1 MSITPAQYAT
11 LKAYALADPTAATFI
26 TNGNDPQLAEWF
38 NAPSTKIVWRSLVPV
53 SDVGQSFE
61 ATELSGLTSL
71 NNDRLG
77 TFALWNPAGA
87 TPARVDHRKF
97 FNSIFSG
104 AGGATTRGRLDTLWR
119 RFATR
124 AEAAL
129 ATGTG
134 TTQDPAVLTWEGDL
148 FMYDSFR
155 IRTAE

>member
-1 MSITPAQYAT
+1 MTLTTSQFAT
-11 LKAYALADPTAATFI
+11 LKAYALADPTAANFI

-53 SDVGQSFE
+53 SEVGQSFE
-61 ATELSGLTSL
+61 ATELNGLTSL

-87 TPARVDHRKF
+87 TPARVDHRAF
-97 FNSIFSG
+97 FSSIFSG

-134 TTQDPAVLTWEGDL
+134 TTQDPAVLVWEGTL
-148 FMYDSFR
+148 STNDSIP
-155 IRTAE
+155 IRNA